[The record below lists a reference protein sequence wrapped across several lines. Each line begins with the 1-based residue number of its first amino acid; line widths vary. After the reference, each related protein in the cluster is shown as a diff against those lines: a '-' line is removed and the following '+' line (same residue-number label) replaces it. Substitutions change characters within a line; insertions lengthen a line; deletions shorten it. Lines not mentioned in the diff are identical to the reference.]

1 MTITPETNPDHSL
14 PPSPPRRKETPIRC
28 EEPYKLGGIIIDPFT
43 PQITKEFPLAGRK
56 SLFRHTLTEKEKE
69 IILRLSFSI
78 RLAGDVAPLGY
89 PIRLSQDELCFLP
102 EHVFTRKDLP
112 IATAIQDMEWDE
124 ILALLAP
131 VTPQEPNERQAFL
144 EDYRRIYDKLQ
155 EYNIDF
161 DGYSPLYKILKG
173 LKVSEALI
181 VHSILKNGLKKAQEE
196 NLPPLSATDAEIL
209 HHAEKRERIIE
220 KLKRYGI
227 DIPE

>member
-43 PQITKEFPLAGRK
+43 PRITKEFPLAGRK

-69 IILRLSFSI
+69 LLLKSSFPI
-78 RLAGDVAPLGY
+78 RLAGNVALEDY
-89 PIRLSQDELCFLP
+89 PTRLSQYELCFLP

-161 DGYSPLYKILKG
+161 DGYSHLYKVLKG
-173 LKVSEALI
+173 LKASEALI

-196 NLPPLSATDAEIL
+196 NLPPLSATDTEIL
-209 HHAEKRERIIE
+209 RHAEKWERIIE

>member
-28 EEPYKLGGIIIDPFT
+28 EEPYKLGGIIIAPFT
-43 PQITKEFPLAGRK
+43 PRITKEFPLAGRT

-78 RLAGDVAPLGY
+78 RLAGDVAPVGY
-89 PIRLSQDELCFLP
+89 PIHLSQDELCFLP
-102 EHVFTRKDLP
+102 EHVFTRKDRT
-112 IATAIQDMEWDE
+112 IAAAIQDMEWDE

-161 DGYSPLYKILKG
+161 DGSSHLYTILKG
-173 LKVSEALI
+173 LKVSEVLI

-196 NLPPLSATDAEIL
+196 HLPPHSATDAEIL
-209 HHAEKRERIIE
+209 HHAEKWERIIE
-220 KLKRYGI
+220 RLKRYRI